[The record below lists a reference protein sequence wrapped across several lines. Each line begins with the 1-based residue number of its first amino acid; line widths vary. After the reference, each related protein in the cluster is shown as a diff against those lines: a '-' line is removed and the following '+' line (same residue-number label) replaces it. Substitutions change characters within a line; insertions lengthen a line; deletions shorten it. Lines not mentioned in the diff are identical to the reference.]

1 MYDHV
6 RRFEGV
12 LHWNGAEIL
21 DCYLAAAKGPKSEA
35 KAGAPA

>member
-6 RRFEGV
+6 RRFQGV

-21 DCYLAAAKGPKSEA
+21 DWYLAATSGTTKGVA
-35 KAGAPA
+35 A